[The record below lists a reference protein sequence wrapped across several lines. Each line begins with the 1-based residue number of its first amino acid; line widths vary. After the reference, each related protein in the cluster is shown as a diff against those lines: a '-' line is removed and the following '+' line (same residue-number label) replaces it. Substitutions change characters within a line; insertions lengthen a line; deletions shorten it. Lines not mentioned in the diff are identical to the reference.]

1 MSAERHLDPAPQ
13 PFMVGFIVKGAD
25 LTNPSPSPPGSVL
38 VRKYG
43 GSSLAGIDRIQAVAQ
58 DIRRARDQGHQVV
71 VVVSAMGKTTD
82 DLAELARRTN
92 PSPPRREL
100 DMLLSV
106 GERITMSLL
115 SMALAGE
122 GCPAISFTGSQ
133 CGIITDNSHND
144 ARILEVKG
152 DRVRQALAD
161 GFTVVVAGFQ
171 GVSREREIT
180 TLGRGGS
187 DTTAV
192 ALAAALQAVR
202 CEILKDVD
210 GVMSADP
217 RLVPDARRHE
227 NLGWDEMRQIAS
239 SGCGV
244 VHIRAVE
251 YAAVHQVPL
260 TVRSSFHDGPGTTIG
275 HAGPSGAAD
284 SPVHSPAS
292 QDPPQQSGP
301 CRREVRYR
309 PLVMNVDR
317 NLTRIRLTTDDDQ
330 LGQKW
335 RDLLLDR
342 LDPAGTVTEWLDSGE
357 GFRWE
362 VLARRSALDGLRE
375 TLETSADPDNGT
387 LVWQD
392 DLACISLTGGR
403 PDSWLEVQRH
413 VSDLLRKFE
422 CPSWRMRADGS
433 ALRILVMGDLPPS
446 LPEQLHAALLPA

>member
-1 MSAERHLDPAPQ
+1 
-13 PFMVGFIVKGAD
+13 
-25 LTNPSPSPPGSVL
+25 
-38 VRKYG
+38 
-43 GSSLAGIDRIQAVAQ
+43 
-58 DIRRARDQGHQVV
+58 V

-82 DLAELARRTN
+82 DLTDLAHRTN

-115 SMALAGE
+115 SMALAHE

-152 DRVRQALAD
+152 DRVRESLAA

-192 ALAAALQAVR
+192 ALAAALGAVR

-217 RLVPDARRHE
+217 ILVTDARLHE
-227 NLGWDEMRQIAS
+227 NLSWDEMRQIAS

-251 YAAVHQVPL
+251 YAAVHKIPL
-260 TVRSSFHDGPGTTIG
+260 TVRSSLHDGPGTTIG
-275 HAGPSGAAD
+275 PARAVESTVSAVAPAIPDPGHAP
-284 SPVHSPAS
+284 
-292 QDPPQQSGP
+292 GP

-317 NLTRIRLTTDDDQ
+317 DITRLRLTTDDDQ
-330 LGQKW
+330 LGRRW

-342 LDPAGTVTEWLDSGE
+342 LDPSGTVAEWLDSGE

-362 VLARRSALDGLRE
+362 VLARRTTLDGLRE
-375 TLETSADPDNGT
+375 TLEPTADPVNGT
-387 LVWQD
+387 MVWQD
-392 DLACISLTGGR
+392 DLVCISLAGGR

-413 VSDLLRKFE
+413 VSDLLRDFR
-422 CPSWRMRADGS
+422 CPPWRMRADGS
-433 ALRILVMGDLPPS
+433 ALRILVTGDLPRN
-446 LPEQLHAALLPA
+446 LPEQLHAALLTT

>member
-1 MSAERHLDPAPQ
+1 M
-13 PFMVGFIVKGAD
+13 VKGAG
-25 LTNPSPSPPGSVL
+25 LTDPSPNPSGSVL

-58 DIRRARDQGHQVV
+58 DIRRARDQGYQVV

-92 PSPPRREL
+92 PAPPRREL

-115 SMALAGE
+115 SMALAAE

-152 DRVRQALAD
+152 DRVREALAD

-210 GVMSADP
+210 GVMTADP
-217 RLVPDARRHE
+217 QLVPDARRHE
-227 NLGWDEMRQIAS
+227 KLSWDEMRQIAS

-275 HAGPSGAAD
+275 STEPRAHTAGT
-284 SPVHSPAS
+284 
-292 QDPPQQSGP
+292 QDPPLQSGP

-309 PLVMNVDR
+309 TLVMNVDR
-317 NLTRIRLTTDDDQ
+317 NLTRIRLTTNDEK
-330 LGQKW
+330 LGQSW
-335 RDLLLDR
+335 RDILLDR
-342 LDPAGTVTEWLDSGE
+342 LDPAGTITEWLDSGG

-362 VLARRSALDGLRE
+362 VLAHPSALDGMRE
-375 TLETSADPDNGT
+375 ALEETADPDNGT
-387 LVWQD
+387 MVWQE

-413 VSDLLRKFE
+413 VSDLLGEFE
-422 CPSWRMRADGS
+422 CPEWRMRADGS
-433 ALRILVMGDLPPS
+433 ALRILVTGDLPQS
-446 LPEQLHAALLPA
+446 LPKQLHEALLPT

>member
-1 MSAERHLDPAPQ
+1 MTDP
-13 PFMVGFIVKGAD
+13 
-25 LTNPSPSPPGSVL
+25 NPSLKGSVL

-43 GSSLAGIDRIQAVAQ
+43 GSSLAGIDRIQAVAK

-115 SMALAGE
+115 SMALAAE

-152 DRVRQALAD
+152 DRVREALAD

-227 NLGWDEMRQIAS
+227 NLSWDEMEQIAS

-275 HAGPSGAAD
+275 TTEAAD
-284 SPVHSPAS
+284 SHVNSVDTQEPTHQP
-292 QDPPQQSGP
+292 GP

-317 NLTRIRLTTDDDQ
+317 NLTRISLTTDDGQ
-330 LGQKW
+330 LGQRW

-342 LDPAGTVTEWLDSGE
+342 LDPAGMVTEWLDSGE

-362 VLARRSALDGLRE
+362 VLARRPALDGLRE
-375 TLETSADPDNGT
+375 ALETSADPDHGT
-387 LVWQD
+387 IVWQD
-392 DLACISLTGGR
+392 EWACISLTGGR

-413 VSDLLRKFE
+413 VSDLLRDFE
-422 CPSWRMRADGS
+422 CPVWRMRADGS
-433 ALRILVMGDLPPS
+433 ALRILVSGDLPPS
-446 LPEQLHAALLPA
+446 LPEQLHAALLQA

>member
-1 MSAERHLDPAPQ
+1 M
-13 PFMVGFIVKGAD
+13 
-25 LTNPSPSPPGSVL
+25 TNPSSSTTGSVL

-43 GSSLAGIDRIQAVAQ
+43 GSSLADIDRIQTVAR
-58 DIRRARDQGHQVV
+58 DIRRARDQGYQVV

-82 DLAELARRTN
+82 DLTDLAHQTN
-92 PSPPRREL
+92 LSPPRREL

-122 GCPAISFTGSQ
+122 GCPAISYTGSQ
-133 CGIITDNSHND
+133 CGIITDDSHND

-152 DRVRQALAD
+152 DRVRESLAD

-171 GVSREREIT
+171 GVSRQREIT

-192 ALAAALQAVR
+192 ALAAALGAVR

-217 RLVPDARRHE
+217 RLVADARRHE
-227 NLGWDEMRQIAS
+227 NLSWDEMRRIAS

-260 TVRSSFHDGPGTTIG
+260 IVRSSLHDGPGTTIG
-275 HAGPSGAAD
+275 PTGVAESAATAGGLSIPDPGHAP
-284 SPVHSPAS
+284 
-292 QDPPQQSGP
+292 GP
-301 CRREVRYR
+301 CQREIRYR

-317 NLTRIRLTTDDDQ
+317 DITRLRLATDDDR
-330 LGQKW
+330 LGRRW
-335 RDLLLDR
+335 CNLILDR
-342 LDPAGTVTEWLDSGE
+342 LDPCGTVAEWLDSGE

-362 VLARRSALDGLRE
+362 VLARRATLTGLRE
-375 TLETSADPDNGT
+375 TLELTAVPVNGT
-387 LVWQD
+387 VVWQD
-392 DLACISLTGGR
+392 DLACISLAGGQ
-403 PDSWLEVQRH
+403 PDSWIEVQRH
-413 VSDLLRKFE
+413 VSDLLRDLG
-422 CPSWRMRADGS
+422 CPPWRMRADGS
-433 ALRILVMGDLPPS
+433 ALRVLVPGDLPRN
-446 LPEQLHAALLPA
+446 LPEQIHAALLST

>member
-1 MSAERHLDPAPQ
+1 
-13 PFMVGFIVKGAD
+13 
-25 LTNPSPSPPGSVL
+25 LTNSTTSTCAGVL

-43 GSSLAGIDRIQAVAQ
+43 GSSLADIERIRSVAR
-58 DIRRARDQGHQVV
+58 DIRRARDRGHQVV
-71 VVVSAMGKTTD
+71 IVVSAMGKTTD
-82 DLAELARRTN
+82 DLHTLAQKAN
-92 PSPPRREL
+92 PAPPRREL

-122 GCPAISFTGSQ
+122 GCPAISYTGSQ

-152 DRVRQALAD
+152 DRVRESLAA

-192 ALAAALQAVR
+192 ALAAALGAVR

-210 GVMSADP
+210 GVMTSDP
-217 RLVPDARRHE
+217 RRVTEARRHE
-227 NLGWDEMRQIAS
+227 RLSWDEMREIAS

-244 VHIRAVE
+244 VHLRAVE
-251 YAAVHQVPL
+251 YAAVHGIPL
-260 TVRSSFHDGPGTTIG
+260 TVRSSFHDGPGTVIG
-275 HAGPSGAAD
+275 PDGTTDPALPRTGPKSS
-284 SPVHSPAS
+284 SPVR
-292 QDPPQQSGP
+292 DPGP
-301 CRREVRYR
+301 CQREIRYR
-309 PLVMNVDR
+309 PLVMNVEPSV
-317 NLTRIRLTTDDDQ
+317 TRLRLATTDAH
-330 LGQKW
+330 LGKCW

-342 LDPAGTVTEWLDSGE
+342 LDPSGVVAEWLDSGT

-362 VLARRSALDGLRE
+362 ILARPAVLHGLRE
-375 TLETSADPDNGT
+375 DLERAAGT
-387 LVWQD
+387 EGGTVAWQE
-392 DLACISLTGGR
+392 DLACISLAGGR

-413 VSDLLRKFE
+413 VSDMLEEFA
-422 CPSWRMRADGS
+422 CPPWRMRVDGA
-433 ALRILVMGDLPPS
+433 ALRILLTGELPAS
-446 LPEQLHAALLPA
+446 LPDRLHAALLPG

>member
-1 MSAERHLDPAPQ
+1 MTSP
-13 PFMVGFIVKGAD
+13 
-25 LTNPSPSPPGSVL
+25 TPSCSGPIL

-43 GSSLAGIDRIQAVAQ
+43 GSSLADVERIQAVAR
-58 DIRRARDQGHQVV
+58 DIRRARDQGFQIV
-71 VVVSAMGKTTD
+71 VVVSAMGRTTD
-82 DLAELARRTN
+82 ELADLAARTN
-92 PSPPRREL
+92 PDPPSREL

-152 DRVRQALAD
+152 DRVRESLAD

-171 GVSREREIT
+171 GVSRQREIT

-192 ALAAALQAVR
+192 ALAAALGAVR

-217 RLVPDARRHE
+217 RLVQGARLHE
-227 NLGWDEMRQIAS
+227 ELSWDDMREIAS

-251 YAAVHQVPL
+251 YADLHQVPL
-260 TVRSSFHDGPGTTIG
+260 TVRSSFHDGPGTAIG
-275 HAGPSGAAD
+275 APLATPAPTD
-284 SPVHSPAS
+284 SPPETGAPA
-292 QDPPQQSGP
+292 SGP
-301 CRREVRYR
+301 CQREDRYR
-309 PLVMNVDR
+309 PLVMNVDADI
-317 NLTRIRLTTDDDQ
+317 TRLRMTTDDEK
-330 LGQKW
+330 LGRRW
-335 RDLLLDR
+335 RDLILEC
-342 LDPAGTVTEWLDSGE
+342 LDPACMVAEWLDSGE

-362 VLARRSALDGLRE
+362 VLAKKTALDCLRE
-375 TLETSADPDNGT
+375 ALGPAPEPIAGKMI
-387 LVWQD
+387 WQD
-392 DLACISLTGGR
+392 GLTCFSLAGGR

-413 VSDLLRKFE
+413 VSDLLEE
-422 CPSWRMRADGS
+422 CNCPRWRMRADGS
-433 ALRILVMGDLPPS
+433 ALRILISGVVPPDLP
-446 LPEQLHAALLPA
+446 ERLHAALLPA